1 MTHIDEGR
9 LQALI
14 DGELRLDER
23 HRAERHLAECAP
35 CRAELEALRANG
47 AHFGAAMVQMH
58 RSVGIDMHIE
68 PGGLRDALHQTQHAG
83 LVIDDE

>member
-23 HRAERHLAECAP
+23 HRAERHLADCAP
-35 CRAELEALRANG
+35 CRAELAALRG
-47 AHFGAAMVQMH
+47 SVAHFGAAMAALDGWGWSPRLRPSPWSCRWPW
-58 RSVGIDMHIE
+58 RS
-68 PGGLRDALHQTQHAG
+68 PR
-83 LVIDDE
+83 